1 VGVTHHQANI
11 ELHIEEIVLHG
22 AEPADRLRIGDA
34 VEAELARLL
43 ATGEI
48 STQGDVERINAGTR
62 RLPTGANATTIGT
75 QVARAVHGGLTR

>member
-34 VEAELARLL
+34 VE
-43 ATGEI
+43 
-48 STQGDVERINAGTR
+48 QNWHVCW
-62 RLPTGANATTIGT
+62 P
-75 QVARAVHGGLTR
+75 RAKSPLKAMWNE